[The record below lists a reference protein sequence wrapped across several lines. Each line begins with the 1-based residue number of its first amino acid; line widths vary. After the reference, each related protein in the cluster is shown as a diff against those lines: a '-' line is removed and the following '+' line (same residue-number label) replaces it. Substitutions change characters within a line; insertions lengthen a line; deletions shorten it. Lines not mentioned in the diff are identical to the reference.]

1 VSPDPDA
8 EAVMARDRDTR
19 AGVDGAHGRHGAD
32 QVNPVPGRRS
42 RTDGIVQRRVAD
54 RAAPP
59 SLQTARSPANY
70 VAEDSRSPVPGGLAE
85 AFDAWRGPAAGVA
98 TSSYEPP
105 QRPAPEAPFDDTV
118 APARER
124 VQAVGLIQRRA
135 TDPAPSSD
143 EVHAAAAAGLAG
155 PAQEVPHRAALEA
168 SFGQDLGFVQ
178 AHLAGPA
185 TDASADMGAE
195 AYATGDHVAFA
206 KAPDLHTAAHE
217 VAHVLQQRDGAVQ
230 LAGGVGA
237 AGDSYEREA
246 DAAADAV
253 VRGDSVERIA
263 AGGGGGSA
271 VQRRETTDDD
281 AGGAG
286 LPVGFEEMLGG
297 TLAMTVA
304 EGDAAAAQARA
315 KLLRAQLRA
324 LHRKHRQALAR
335 RLEQPAKGDALAA
348 AFQQRLS
355 TPARGRLLAILHDEA
370 PAATEE
376 PAAAAPDGAA
386 AAAPATLQSP
396 DPAVNG
402 RTVSDVGTELHGK
415 AKNYGRFPAQQQDYA
430 NDNLRN
436 EKRILDD
443 HDGVLGSAINLFN
456 DATAPDPER
465 WRKAVVDWGV
475 VQTHLQAVL
484 ALQPTATNINLMGE
498 LTEKGLAGW
507 EAAMAQ
513 TSRNSDEMLR
523 YLEGFSQAAKAVHS
537 GVQLTSEIL
546 MAGAIACAVVLTGPA
561 ILAVG
566 GQIVTTVGA
575 TGGTAAAI
583 KGTTALVG
591 AGLVGAGFK
600 GTAQGGTQA
609 LIETGEL
616 IYDTQVKEKSFEQ
629 AAKDFDWSA
638 VGDKGWQGAK
648 SGFVDGVMAQG
659 GLAIE
664 AVANRFVG
672 TVFAKFLGP
681 QAGRLYARVLRTASE
696 RALSAGVAGGVSGA
710 LDAGARAALDGKS
723 FPQIIAAMEDGA
735 KLGAG
740 LGAVFGGIFGAVG
753 ETRAARA
760 AATADDVAPSGTTPE
775 PAPTPA
781 PARAV
786 PDVEQLSPARY
797 RPEAASSLDG
807 TMEKQFLIDSE
818 TGQKYLFKPN
828 RPDAPIPDRAV
839 ERGLTPDTIAN
850 RAKASEV
857 AAREFDIETPKVSI
871 VEYDGRVGSLQ
882 EWRSAEN
889 TYSVKEL
896 RFGQPELFARVE
908 QSPAM
913 TRLRSDLDTF
923 DYVLNNL
930 DRNDGN
936 LLVTLDGDGNVL
948 GLTAIDH
955 DLTFT
960 RTVDR
965 LVDGGSWA
973 RGLPERYSSATVE
986 RLLGIAA
993 NPDGLRNAL
1002 RVYLSP
1008 EEIEAA
1014 LTRVNRILDDVD
1026 TKLAT
1031 IGAEGT
1037 FLDASSLPPAGT
1049 PEPPVSATDGAP
1061 SAAVEPEHPLADD
1074 RVRGVA
1080 GVKPQLENV
1089 TESLDGVS
1097 YHNDVRRM
1105 STEARHVIRQLEERG
1120 WVRVDSIRPE
1130 DAVAISKWFGKEIA
1144 IMQSPYAKL
1153 RVVLGE
1159 RRGFVEKH
1167 IADGEVFVLHTH
1179 PVAVSRKEHFGIDLA
1194 NAGKHV
1200 EAVID
1205 WSGQITYYSK
1215 TGIIN
1220 PISPLGFVEPLEGY
1234 SAAFLDATGSIVGF
1248 ARVDI
1253 IDGPTGAVVKVTE

>member
-1 VSPDPDA
+1 
-8 EAVMARDRDTR
+8 MGRDRDAR
-19 AGVDGAHGRHGAD
+19 ASDGRVDDGRGATPA
-32 QVNPVPGRRS
+32 VPAPGRRS
-42 RTDGIVQRRVAD
+42 RTDALVQRRSTEGAG
-54 RAAPP
+54 APRRTAPRVVHDDTGSNTP
-59 SLQTARSPANY
+59 SIA
-70 VAEDSRSPVPGGLAE
+70 GGMAE
-85 AFDAWRGPAAGVA
+85 AFDAWRGPTSVDDSAAP
-98 TSSYEPP
+98 S
-105 QRPAPEAPFDDTV
+105 
-118 APARER
+118 R
-124 VQAVGLIQRRA
+124 VRAQPLAVVQRRA

-143 EVHAAAAAGLAG
+143 EVHAAAAAGLAE
-155 PAQEVPHRAALEA
+155 PAQEVPHRPALEA
-168 SFGQDLGFVQ
+168 GFGQDLGFVQ
-178 AHLAGPA
+178 GHVGGAAA
-185 TDASADMGAE
+185 DASADMGAE
-195 AYATGDHVAFA
+195 AYATGNHVAFA
-206 KAPDLHTAAHE
+206 GAPDLHTAAHE

-253 VRGDSVERIA
+253 VRGEPVNRGA
-263 AGGGGGSA
+263 ARGGGGAA
-271 VQRRETTDDD
+271 VQRRETTENDS
-281 AGGAG
+281 GAG

-304 EGDAAAAQARA
+304 EGDAAAAQTRA

-335 RLEQPAKGDALAA
+335 RLEQPAKGDALAS

-355 TPARGRLLAILHDEA
+355 TPERGRLLAILHDEA
-370 PAATEE
+370 AAATEE
-376 PAAAAPDGAA
+376 PAAPAADNAA
-386 AAAPATLQSP
+386 AAAPATEEEAVLQSP

-475 VQTHLQAVL
+475 VQTQLQAVL
-484 ALQPTATNINLMGE
+484 ALQPTASNINLMGE

-537 GVQLTSEIL
+537 GVQLSSEIL

-566 GQIVTTVGA
+566 GQIVTTLGA
-575 TGGTAAAI
+575 TGATAAAI

-638 VGDKGWQGAK
+638 VGDRGWQGAK

-696 RALSAGVAGGVSGA
+696 RALSAGLAGGVSGA

-797 RPEAASSLDG
+797 RPEAAGSLDG

-857 AAREFDIETPKVSI
+857 AAREFDIETPTVTI

-882 EWRSAEN
+882 EWRSAKN
-889 TYSVKEL
+889 TYSLKEL
-896 RFGQPELFARVE
+896 RFGQPELFAKVE

-960 RTVDR
+960 GTVDR

-973 RGLPERYSSATVE
+973 RGLPERHSSATVE
-986 RLLGIAA
+986 RLRGIAA

-1031 IGAEGT
+1031 VGAEGT
-1037 FLDASSLPPAGT
+1037 FLDASSALPAGT
-1049 PEPPVSATDGAP
+1049 PEPPVPAKDGEP
-1061 SAAVEPEHPLADD
+1061 GAAGEPEHPLADD

-1089 TESLDGVS
+1089 TESLDGAS
-1097 YHNDVRRM
+1097 FHNDVRRM
-1105 STEARHVIRQLEERG
+1105 SAEARHVIRQLEERG

-1130 DAVAISKWFGKEIA
+1130 DAAAISKWFGKEIG

-1153 RVVLGE
+1153 RVVLGD

-1215 TGIIN
+1215 AGIIN

>member
-1 VSPDPDA
+1 
-8 EAVMARDRDTR
+8 MARDRRGPGDPRT
-19 AGVDGAHGRHGAD
+19 AQGA
-32 QVNPVPGRRS
+32 
-42 RTDGIVQRRVAD
+42 VQRSALAVGKRTLVQRLPAVT
-54 RAAPP
+54 RAAPTP
-59 SLQTARSPANY
+59 RTNIQRRPEVALDEGPVDDAAAPA
-70 VAEDSRSPVPGGLAE
+70 GGLAE
-85 AFDAWRGPAAGVA
+85 AFAFV
-98 TSSYEPP
+98 
-105 QRPAPEAPFDDTV
+105 
-118 APARER
+118 
-124 VQAVGLIQRRA
+124 QRRA
-135 TDPAPSSD
+135 TDAAPSSD
-143 EVHAAAAAGLAG
+143 EVQAAAAAGLAA

-178 AHLAGPA
+178 AHVGGAA
-185 TDASADMGAE
+185 ADASADMGAE
-195 AYATGDHVAFA
+195 AYATGDHIAFA
-206 KAPDLHTAAHE
+206 DAPGLHTAAHE

-230 LAGGVGA
+230 LAGGVGE
-237 AGDSYEREA
+237 AGDRYEREA
-246 DAAADAV
+246 DGAADAV
-253 VRGDSVERIA
+253 VRGDRVPAVER
-263 AGGGGGSA
+263 GSGGGSA
-271 VQRRETTDDD
+271 VQRREASD
-281 AGGAG
+281 GGDGDAG
-286 LPVGFEEMLGG
+286 LPVGFEELISG
-297 TLAMTVA
+297 TLAMTVV
-304 EGDAAAAQARA
+304 EGDAAAAPTRA
-315 KLLRAQLRA
+315 KLLRAQLGA
-324 LHRKHRQALAR
+324 LHRKHRVALAR

-355 TPARGRLLAILHDEA
+355 TPERSRLLAILHDDA
-370 PAATEE
+370 AAATEE
-376 PAAAAPDGAA
+376 PPAAAGPDSAAAPDAQSAA
-386 AAAPATLQSP
+386 AAHATEDAVLQSP
-396 DPAVNG
+396 DPTVNG

-456 DATAPDPER
+456 DAAAPDPER

-475 VQTHLQAVL
+475 VQTQLQAVL
-484 ALQPTATNINLMGE
+484 ALQPTAANINLMGE

-566 GQIVTTVGA
+566 GQIVTTLGA
-575 TGGTAAAI
+575 TGATAAAI

-775 PAPTPA
+775 SAPTPA

-797 RPEAASSLDG
+797 RPEAAGSLDG
-807 TMEKQFLIDSE
+807 TMEKQFLVDSE

-857 AAREFDIETPKVSI
+857 AAREFDIETPTVTI

-882 EWRSAEN
+882 EWRSAKN
-889 TYSVKEL
+889 TYSLKEL
-896 RFGQPELFARVE
+896 RFGQPELFAKVE
-908 QSPAM
+908 QSPTM

-986 RLLGIAA
+986 RLRGIAA

-1014 LTRVNRILDDVD
+1014 LTRVIRILDDVD

-1031 IGAEGT
+1031 VGAEGT
-1037 FLDASSLPPAGT
+1037 FLDDSSALPAGT
-1049 PEPPVSATDGAP
+1049 PEPPVPAKDGEP
-1061 SAAVEPEHPLADD
+1061 GAAGEPEHPLADD

-1105 STEARHVIRQLEERG
+1105 SAEARHVIRQLEERG